1 MKTLVPLNELDKNRF
16 KPVKNKME
24 AEFKLRKWLFKDY
37 NPNLKPSEMPGAEI
51 IIKISIVID
60 QILELTIKQES
71 LVDITNESIN
81 KDKEVFSVLELS
93 FATSGRINVCTGII
107 WKSFTALSIFTS
119 TMT

>member
-81 KDKEVFSVLELS
+81 KDKEVFSVRELS
-93 FATSGRINVCTGII
+93 FATSGRINVCTGTI

-119 TMT
+119 TMK

>member
-1 MKTLVPLNELDKNRF
+1 MAKLTPEQALKTLVPLDELDKNRF
-16 KPVKNKME
+16 QPVTNKME

-71 LVDITNESIN
+71 LVDNS
-81 KDKEVFSVLELS
+81 
-93 FATSGRINVCTGII
+93 
-107 WKSFTALSIFTS
+107 
-119 TMT
+119 